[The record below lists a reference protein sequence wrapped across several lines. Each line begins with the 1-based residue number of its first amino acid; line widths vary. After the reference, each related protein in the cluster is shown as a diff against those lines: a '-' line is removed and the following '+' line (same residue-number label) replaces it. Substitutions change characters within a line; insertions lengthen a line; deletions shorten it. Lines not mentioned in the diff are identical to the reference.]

1 MTTNNLLNATILIT
15 GGSGS
20 FGTAFIDY
28 LLSRKEFK
36 GIIRVF
42 SRNESKQFALQERFG
57 DHPRLRYL
65 IGDVRDLDRLIIAM
79 RGVHVVIHAAVLR
92 QISTLEYNPF
102 EAINTNI
109 VGTQHVIRAAMST
122 KVKRA
127 VFISSGDVCS
137 PTTLSGATKLT
148 AEMLFIQSNFY
159 TNRTPRLSVI
169 RYSNV
174 LDNVDG
180 FISEFRRQKARNVI
194 SVRDKNLSRFFITSR
209 HGAEFSW
216 SMINAMKGGEIV
228 VPKLPSVRIAEL
240 ASLIAPRAKI
250 NITELQSGD
259 TLHETLIT
267 PEEMSRTL
275 EYKHYFLIQPGTP
288 LPLWDTMK
296 KNRHPKR
303 RSYQS
308 DDNDLWLTGRT
319 LRTALS

>member
-1 MTTNNLLNATILIT
+1 MTKNLLNATILIT

-42 SRNESKQFALQERFG
+42 SRNETKQLALQKRFR

-79 RGVHVVIHAAVLR
+79 RGVNVVIHAAVLR

-109 VGTQHVIRAAMST
+109 VGAQHVIRAAMST

-127 VFISSGDVCS
+127 VFISSSDVCS
-137 PTTLSGATKLT
+137 PTTISGVTKLT

-180 FISEFRRQKARNVI
+180 FIPEFRRQKARNVI
-194 SVRDKNLSRFFITSR
+194 SVSDKNLSRFFITSR

-216 SMINAMKGGEIV
+216 NMIEMMKGGEIV
-228 VPKLPSVRIAEL
+228 VPKLPSVRISEL
-240 ASLIAPRAKI
+240 ASVIAPRAKLK
-250 NITELQSGD
+250 ITGLKSGD

-275 EYKHYFLIQPGTP
+275 EYKHHFLIQPNI
-288 LPLWDTMK
+288 PLWNSLK
-296 KNRHPKR
+296 KAPHS
-303 RSYQS
+303 RSGGYHS
-308 DDNDLWLTGRT
+308 ADNDQLFTGQT
-319 LRTALS
+319 LRAAFS

>member
-1 MTTNNLLNATILIT
+1 MTWNKLLNATILIT

-36 GIIRVF
+36 GVIRVF
-42 SRNESKQFALQERFG
+42 SRNESKQLALQKRLRA
-57 DHPRLRYL
+57 HPRLRYL

-79 RGVHVVIHAAVLR
+79 RGVDVVIHAAVLR

-137 PTTLSGATKLT
+137 PTTLSGVTKLT

-159 TNRTPRLSVI
+159 TNRTPRLSVM
-169 RYSNV
+169 RYGNI
-174 LDNVDG
+174 LDSVDG
-180 FISEFRRQKARNVI
+180 FIPEFRRQKARNVVPT
-194 SVRDKNLSRFFITSR
+194 SDKNLSRFFITPR
-209 HGAEFSW
+209 HGAEFFW
-216 SMINAMKGGEIV
+216 NMIEMMKGGEIV
-228 VPKLPSVRIAEL
+228 VPKLPSVRISEL
-240 ASLIAPRAKI
+240 TRVIVPRGKLKFTGL
-250 NITELQSGD
+250 NPEY

-267 PEEMSRTL
+267 PEEMKRTL
-275 EYKHYFLIQPGTP
+275 EYNHYFIIQPSTP
-288 LPLWDTMK
+288 LPLWDVLK
-296 KNRHPKR
+296 KNRRPR
-303 RSYQS
+303 RSGYQS
-308 DDNDLWLTGRT
+308 DENDLWLTGKE
-319 LRTALS
+319 LRTAFS